1 MDALAGLAFGIV
13 VVESIR
19 GLGVKEPGEVAKSTV
34 KAGIFSSILM
44 AVIYLLV
51 TVMGAQSRG
60 IFEAAENGGT
70 ALARIAGYYF
80 GSASGRQLEGAGS

>member
-1 MDALAGLAFGIV
+1 M
-13 VVESIR
+13 
-19 GLGVKEPGEVAKSTV
+19 

-60 IFEAAENGGT
+60 ILKRRKMEEQLLPVLRDII
-70 ALARIAGYYF
+70 LAVPER
-80 GSASGRQLEGAGS
+80 

>member
-1 MDALAGLAFGIV
+1 MDALAGLAFGII

-60 IFEAAENGGT
+60 IF
-70 ALARIAGYYF
+70 
-80 GSASGRQLEGAGS
+80 